1 MSGKKKSYA
10 KKRANAPRMNEAQ
23 REQARLA
30 RKHADYKN
38 RWLGIGFGIG
48 GAALLCFALYGFVT
62 ADAVRSGDLHKSIPA
77 QSDHCQV
84 TSAMLSYYLREHAD
98 SYLAYAAETPG
109 AAAFDPEKPLRAQMY
124 NEAEGTTWYEFL
136 METTMNTVQ
145 ETLRNCEAAYRAGY
159 ELPEDVQ
166 QQIAKDA
173 AETDLTKYQ
182 AGVTEEDVA
191 SVMTLQMTSRLYME
205 EAKSEIAVTEEE
217 VQAEAKADP
226 KTYELFSMLIYSFSW
241 DENDAAGEQAARKH
255 AEELAAC
262 KTPEA
267 FTDYVRQ
274 YMEQEEQLPAETAAQ
289 RLNGMHMTAGYSS
302 YNEDTQKWLETAKP
316 YDTFTL
322 DGSQARYME
331 VIMLETEPALD
342 TSDCVDLR
350 IIYLTEST
358 QGSMDAA
365 KTLAANIQQACKDSG
380 GTPESFAKLAQQ
392 YSESSTTAANGGLVE
407 GYSRIR
413 TTYGTETTEW
423 AFSADRKQG
432 DMFLCERETAVII
445 AYYEGKNDRCGWENQ
460 IYAALLRQKNDALL
474 SGVSSLSVVKDLK
487 AVELADI

>member
-1 MSGKKKSYA
+1 MSGKKKSNA

-109 AAAFDPEKPLRAQMY
+109 APVFDTEKPLRAQMY

-205 EAKSEIAVTEEE
+205 EAKSEIAVTDEE
-217 VQAEAKADP
+217 VQAEA
-226 KTYELFSMLIYSFSW
+226 
-241 DENDAAGEQAARKH
+241 
-255 AEELAAC
+255 
-262 KTPEA
+262 
-267 FTDYVRQ
+267 
-274 YMEQEEQLPAETAAQ
+274 
-289 RLNGMHMTAGYSS
+289 
-302 YNEDTQKWLETAKP
+302 
-316 YDTFTL
+316 
-322 DGSQARYME
+322 
-331 VIMLETEPALD
+331 
-342 TSDCVDLR
+342 
-350 IIYLTEST
+350 
-358 QGSMDAA
+358 
-365 KTLAANIQQACKDSG
+365 
-380 GTPESFAKLAQQ
+380 
-392 YSESSTTAANGGLVE
+392 
-407 GYSRIR
+407 
-413 TTYGTETTEW
+413 
-423 AFSADRKQG
+423 
-432 DMFLCERETAVII
+432 
-445 AYYEGKNDRCGWENQ
+445 
-460 IYAALLRQKNDALL
+460 
-474 SGVSSLSVVKDLK
+474 
-487 AVELADI
+487 